1 MDGIACINCTSSLV
15 MIVLRIGNRR
25 KNRNRLS
32 AKQRGGS
39 VRDGVGGKRKSKGCK
54 KKRVHKPQ
62 RQLRDII
69 FDREFQVFFNHLLS
83 FMFRVLSF
91 PTRSTRSRN
100 DFDDGLY
107 SEHIMLRN
115 LFVCW
120 LLVVEEQRGKYGN
133 QSKTTPDSIFE
144 SCR

>member
-1 MDGIACINCTSSLV
+1 MSVSHNGSYEISSL
-15 MIVLRIGNRR
+15 IV
-25 KNRNRLS
+25 KFS
-32 AKQRGGS
+32 
-39 VRDGVGGKRKSKGCK
+39 
-54 KKRVHKPQ
+54 
-62 RQLRDII
+62 
-69 FDREFQVFFNHLLS
+69 HLLS
-83 FMFRVLSF
+83 FMFRLLSF

-133 QSKTTPDSIFE
+133 QSKITPDGIFE
-144 SCR
+144 SCRWGIDLLCIYLNHLNCWNIAPRASRYILL